1 MSQFLKGFSNYGF
14 GGVSLRSMGRVVYSD
29 FREGMQELVDRQ
41 QAAQMI
47 QAAMDSLRSEGLLLM
62 VSGGNDIAFP
72 YAKHIVGAPTEGS
85 NMHFFDECT
94 RSTKWHCTVISI
106 MQASLSIPTP
116 NTDRRC

>member
-1 MSQFLKGFSNYGF
+1 
-14 GGVSLRSMGRVVYSD
+14 
-29 FREGMQELVDRQ
+29 
-41 QAAQMI
+41 MI

-85 NMHFFDECT
+85 NMHFFDE
-94 RSTKWHCTVISI
+94 STVYQMALHGYIT